1 MKKIIF
7 LITITCLQIVGYGQ
21 YLAAY
26 NDNVYHF
33 WVFEAGTFHE
43 LEFLEIQEYQVG
55 GIVVAYIDNS
65 STLKVYRNGEVENL
79 MQGSPIKFEATD
91 YLLGYSMYEQ
101 LNVYDNG
108 KKQVLSTSC
117 DGYIIRDSLIG
128 WHDRRQNTIEVYYNG
143 KTTTILDG
151 LIYNPLEE
159 FKAGDNTLAFV
170 HSSSQSLYVFY
181 LGELQIL
188 EQYAQNVEFETGRD
202 IVAFCDIP
210 DQTFYTFFRGEIIE
224 LETFRPKSFQAGDE
238 LVAWVDNLGRLKL
251 FDNGEITTLST
262 YEPQYYSVEDRVIV
276 FEEQGFFKTYCNG
289 QIYVVERYEPQ
300 PYLIDY
306 NTIAYLDENRFV
318 KIFQNCES
326 KTISFIPVKEI
337 SLIRDLVIY
346 VQGVNKTKVYFN
358 GQEYEYLK

>member
-1 MKKIIF
+1 MKKFIF
-7 LITITCLQIVGYGQ
+7 LLIIICFQIAGHGQ

-26 NDNVYHF
+26 NDNVNHF
-33 WVFEAGTFHE
+33 WVFEAGTIQE
-43 LEFLEIQEYQVG
+43 LEYLEIQEYQVG
-55 GIVVAYIDNS
+55 GILVAYLDNAS
-65 STLKVYRNGEVENL
+65 NLKVYRNGNVENL

-91 YLLGYSMYEQ
+91 YLLGYSVYEQ

-128 WHDRRQNTIEVYYNG
+128 WHDRIQNTIEVYYNG
-143 KTTTILDG
+143 QITTILDG
-151 LIYNPLEE
+151 LIYNPLKE

-170 HSSSQSLYVFY
+170 HSSSKSFYLYY

-188 EQYAQNVEFETGRD
+188 DQFVQNIEFETGRD
-202 IVAFCDIP
+202 IVAYCDIP

-238 LVAWVDNLGRLKL
+238 MVAWVDNLGKLKL
-251 FDNGEITTLST
+251 FDNGEVTTLST
-262 YEPQYYSVEDRVIV
+262 YEPQYYSVHDRVIV
-276 FEEQGFFKTYCNG
+276 FEEQGFFKTFCNG
-289 QIYVVERYEPQ
+289 QVYVVERYEPQ

-318 KIFQNCES
+318 KIFQNCQ
-326 KTISFIPVKEI
+326 TTPISFIPVKEI

-346 VQGVNKTKVYFN
+346 VEGVNKTKVYFN
-358 GQEYEYLK
+358 GQAYGYLE